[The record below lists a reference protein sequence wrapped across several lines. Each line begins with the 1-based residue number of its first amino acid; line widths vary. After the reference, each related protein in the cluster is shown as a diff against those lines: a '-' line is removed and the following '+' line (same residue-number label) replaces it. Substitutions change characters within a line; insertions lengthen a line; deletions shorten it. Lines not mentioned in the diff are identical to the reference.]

1 MRIIFASLLLV
12 AYVAIDVGFGLPLP
26 NAGNDVNQ
34 PQGDFVSIIDHEL
47 LLNILRQWFPSVLY
61 MRKKSQPQVQTL
73 TPQTDQ
79 VAANSKTLWM
89 RSEDESFINFFY
101 RVVWGLPVLDG
112 GNAETV
118 NQDRMTSVI
127 KDVRKYF
134 LLVQFQPLFLL
145 DYLQLNNLSPNLLI
159 LPPFDRPGEPDTRS
173 KRTADESWTAFFLS
187 YYRAIWPVLMSVLLL
202 TVKYLVGN

>member
-12 AYVAIDVGFGLPLP
+12 AYVAIDGGLGHPLP
-26 NAGNDVNQ
+26 NTGNDVNQ
-34 PQGDFVSIIDHEL
+34 PLADFVSIIEHDWI
-47 LLNILRQWFPSVLY
+47 LNTLQQWFPSLY
-61 MRKKSQPQVQTL
+61 MMKKSQLNLQLL
-73 TPQTDQ
+73 TTQSDL
-79 VAANSKTLWM
+79 VASHSETK
-89 RSEDESFINFFY
+89 RSENEPFVDFFLSG
-101 RVVWGLPVLDG
+101 VWGLPVLDG
-112 GNAETV
+112 NTDKVQEDGMA
-118 NQDRMTSVI
+118 SVI